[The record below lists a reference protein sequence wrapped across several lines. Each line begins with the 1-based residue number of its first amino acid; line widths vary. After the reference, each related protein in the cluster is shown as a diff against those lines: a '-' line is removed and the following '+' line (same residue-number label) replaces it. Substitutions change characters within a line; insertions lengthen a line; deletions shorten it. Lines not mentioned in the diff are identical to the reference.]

1 MTNLRKAVFLDRDG
15 IVNRER
21 SDYVKNLDELEIF
34 TNVADCVKILKKEGF
49 LVVIVTNQSAINRGK
64 TTHEQLS
71 KIHNAVQNYFRNN
84 ETNVDGFYY
93 CPHKPDENCDCRKPK
108 PGLLLKAACELNID
122 LKSSWFIGNN
132 DSDVQAGS
140 SVGCKSIKV
149 IEQNELLPA
158 VQKILKEC
166 Q

>member
-21 SDYVKNLDELEIF
+21 SDYVKTLDELEIF
-34 TNVADCVKILKKEGF
+34 TNVADCVKILKKGGF
-49 LVVIVTNQSAINRGK
+49 LVVIVTNQSAVNRGK
-64 TTHEQLS
+64 ITHEQLS
-71 KIHNAVQNYFRNN
+71 EIHNAIQNYFRKN

-93 CPHKPDENCDCRKPK
+93 CPHRPDENCNCRKPK
-108 PGLLLKAACELNID
+108 PGLLLKAARELNID

-132 DSDVQAGS
+132 DSDIQAGS

-149 IEQNELLPA
+149 VEQDELFLA
-158 VQKILKEC
+158 IQKILKD

>member
-21 SDYVKNLDELEIF
+21 SDYVKNLDELDIF
-34 TNVADCVKILKKEGF
+34 TNVADCVKILKKSGF

-71 KIHNAVQNYFRNN
+71 EIHNAIQNYFRNN

-93 CPHKPDENCDCRKPK
+93 CPHRPDENCNCRKPK
-108 PGLLLKAACELNID
+108 PGLLIKAARELNID

-149 IEQNELLPA
+149 AVQNELLPA
-158 VQKILKEC
+158 IQKILKEC